1 MDLVTKWGHF
11 SKEYKQ
17 RRKST
22 SSTEEH
28 KGGEEHEEQR
38 AFNWLLGKFGRP
50 HNDHPDRRSSGA
62 GNMATDIDEWRRSQK
77 KSTSSQQGVPDL
89 KSQEGV
95 SDLRPQEGVSDLHP
109 QEGISDLRTHE
120 QVSDLR
126 RQ

>member
-1 MDLVTKWGHF
+1 M
-11 SKEYKQ
+11 
-17 RRKST
+17 
-22 SSTEEH
+22 
-28 KGGEEHEEQR
+28 R
-38 AFNWLLGKFGRP
+38 ALTPLLIRQAFGSLFEGDNLTIYLRFCGC
-50 HNDHPDRRSSGA
+50 R
-62 GNMATDIDEWRRSQK
+62 K

>member
-11 SKEYKQ
+11 TKEYKQ

-28 KGGEEHEEQR
+28 KDSEDHNDQR
-38 AFNWLLGKFGRP
+38 AFNWLLKSFGRP

-77 KSTSSQQGVPDL
+77 KTSAEEGVPDL

-95 SDLRPQEGVSDLHP
+95 SDLRPQEGVSDLRS